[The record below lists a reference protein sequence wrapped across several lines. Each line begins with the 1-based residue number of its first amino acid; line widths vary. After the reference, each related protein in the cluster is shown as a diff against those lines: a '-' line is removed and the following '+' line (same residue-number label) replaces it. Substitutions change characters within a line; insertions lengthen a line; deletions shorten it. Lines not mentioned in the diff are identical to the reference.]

1 MPIKTLGPLKPP
13 AYYKA
18 ADDGGLLVAIEAE
31 QVIGYALFGLSIRSA
46 HIRLAHLY
54 VAEEQRG
61 RSVARWLVG
70 EIKEWYPQRLGI
82 KAKCRCRSRHGR
94 ENVLAGC
101 RRAARMRLFPRR
113 RTFVPFRVRWMRRR
127 VDHPAVSGLTAS
139 PRASEVR
146 ERCPASG
153 AHGVRDVC
161 CGPGP
166 LGRAM
171 ADVG

>member
-1 MPIKTLGPLKPP
+1 MRDGFHCDQLVPYVLGSLRLVSVGPSGGGVVPIKTLGPLKPP

-94 ENVLAGC
+94 ENVLVELPTSCEDAPVSQAEDIC
-101 RRAARMRLFPRR
+101 SFSCALDAA
-113 RTFVPFRVRWMRRR
+113 
-127 VDHPAVSGLTAS
+127 SS
-139 PRASEVR
+139 
-146 ERCPASG
+146 
-153 AHGVRDVC
+153 
-161 CGPGP
+161 
-166 LGRAM
+166 
-171 ADVG
+171 